1 MWYLRQRGSQSTIC
15 CVFLSQRLWTLNCVR
30 ATADTHTYT
39 VSVVPLGP
47 RQCDWTAL
55 FMSTIGFPLGG
66 QTELMLRGV
75 RVGNLRQLANQ

>member
-1 MWYLRQRGSQSTIC
+1 MAHNTFYVVLF
-15 CVFLSQRLWTLNCVR
+15 FLAILTLNCVFT
-30 ATADTHTYT
+30 TAQTHTDRERKRER
-39 VSVVPLGP
+39 VSVFPFGP

-66 QTELMLRGV
+66 QTELMLQGL

>member
-1 MWYLRQRGSQSTIC
+1 MWYLRQHGSQSTIC
-15 CVFLSQRLWTLNCVR
+15 CDFSFSAPLDSLQ
-30 ATADTHTYT
+30 AHTHT

-66 QTELMLRGV
+66 QTELMLQGV